1 MTVVASGYDR
11 RKNELYETE
20 RWVTKTFCRHFPVDT
35 MKIWEPAAG
44 NHLVADEL
52 RANGADVFTSDIETY
67 DREHDEIFDFLS
79 GRDDYEVFDGI
90 FTNPPYGKG
99 NRLAVKFAEK
109 ALERCPGLVG
119 LVLTAK
125 FDSGSSRLHLFR
137 DNLRFAAKIVLTDRI
152 SWTLDGVTGTE
163 DHAIYVWTEKPRL
176 QRQPV
181 ILYAGRRDAG
191 LGDTSHGR

>member
-1 MTVVASGYDR
+1 MTVVASGYER

-20 RWVTKTFCRHFPVDT
+20 CWVTKAFCRHFPVHG
-35 MKIWEPAAG
+35 INVWEPAAG
-44 NHLVADEL
+44 NHLVVDEL
-52 RANGADVFTSDIETY
+52 RANGALVTTSDIETY
-67 DREHDEIFDFLS
+67 DREHDQIFDFLS
-79 GRDDYEVFDGI
+79 DREDYEVFDGI

-109 ALERCPGLVG
+109 ALERCAGLVG

-125 FDSGSSRLHLFR
+125 FDSGSSRRHLFR
-137 DNLRFAAKIVLTDRI
+137 DNPRFAAKIVLVDRI

-176 QRQPV
+176 PRMPV
-181 ILYAGRRDAG
+181 IFYAGRRDGDAG
-191 LGDTSHGR
+191 EAR